1 MFTHFQSNL
10 VNDDESYR
18 NKFLPHM
25 DEGNTALILTLIELK
40 VAGVEVEILVLMS
53 SNSGITCA

>member
-1 MFTHFQSNL
+1 
-10 VNDDESYR
+10 
-18 NKFLPHM
+18 M